1 MQFKEIAKK
10 YFALFLLFNRFEFCV
25 PVVHAIRLRASTC
38 GTVMFHSDVNVA
50 VAATVAAAAV
60 GGGGAAASDSVVAV
74 VAVIVEILFAVCALL
89 SVVVWQ
95 WQ

>member
-1 MQFKEIAKK
+1 MQLREIAKK

-50 VAATVAAAAV
+50 VAATVAAAG